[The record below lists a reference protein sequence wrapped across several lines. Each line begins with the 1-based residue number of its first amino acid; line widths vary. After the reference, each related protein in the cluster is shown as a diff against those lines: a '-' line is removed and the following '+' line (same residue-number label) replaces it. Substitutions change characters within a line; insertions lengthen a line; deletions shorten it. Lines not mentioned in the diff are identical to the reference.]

1 MQIAQDSNVS
11 SKPSG
16 ITETSQVTARQLSEY
31 CNGKENFMQ
40 PEWWH
45 WIVGGLALII
55 VELIIPSFFIIWF
68 GLGALIVGLLA
79 LAFELSLP
87 AQLVTWT
94 LASLAMTWLWFK
106 VFKRSFQKTRIGT
119 ADGEVIGEIGLLV
132 SAVAPF
138 ERGRVRF
145 QRPLLGADEWVCR
158 SDAAIAAGERV
169 RVSGIEGS
177 FLKVD
182 RA

>member
-1 MQIAQDSNVS
+1 
-11 SKPSG
+11 
-16 ITETSQVTARQLSEY
+16 
-31 CNGKENFMQ
+31 MQ
-40 PEWWH
+40 PEWWY
-45 WIVGGLALII
+45 WIVGGLVLILA
-55 VELIIPSFFIIWF
+55 ELIIPSFFIIWF
-68 GLGALIVGLLA
+68 GLGALVVGPLA
-79 LAFELSLP
+79 LVFALSLP
-87 AQLVTWT
+87 AQLATWT
-94 LASLAMTWLWFK
+94 LASLVMVWLWFK

-158 SDAAIAAGERV
+158 ADAAIAAGERV
-169 RVSGIEGS
+169 RVTSIEGS

-182 RA
+182 RV